1 MANATTT
8 LTTTTTV
15 SQPTTINNSG
25 PGAYKIPSFNDT
37 PLDLRVT
44 LLRDASNP
52 RAIHSSKAIGE
63 PPLMLGSCVFLA
75 ARECIKAARAHAA
88 VEAKTSGAGAEA
100 KLASKAAVA
109 GDATAVLAETLREI
123 FAAQPLVLN
132 TPLTSEAA
140 RMACADQ
147 FTASATEGKVS
158 IATTGTALDAIP
170 TGKAGASEHKLDQG
184 SAAVHSGGAEE
195 KKLEQKVAG
204 AAGKTSISAAFRT
217 RGSW

>member
-1 MANATTT
+1 MATTIT
-8 LTTTTTV
+8 TTTTTTV
-15 SQPTTINNSG
+15 SQPTTTNNSG

-75 ARECIKAARAHAA
+75 ARECVKAARAHAA
-88 VEAKTSGAGAEA
+88 VEAQAGGAGAEA
-100 KLASKAAVA
+100 KLAGEAAVA
-109 GDATAVLAETLREI
+109 GDVAAVLAETSREI
-123 FAAQPLVLN
+123 FAEKPLVLN

-158 IATTGTALDAIP
+158 ITTTGTALDSSL

-184 SAAVHSGGAEE
+184 SAAVQSRGAEE
-195 KKLEQKVAG
+195 KKLEQKVSG
-204 AAGKTSISAAFRT
+204 AAGKTSVSAAFRT